1 MASQRDYYEI
11 LGVSRDASQEEIKK
25 AYRKM
30 AIKYHPDKNPGDKEA
45 EKKFKEAA
53 EAYEILGNAEKR
65 KKYDQFGHAGVK
77 GGAYSGAGGG
87 GFGGGGMTI
96 EDIFEQFGDIFGGG
110 FGNSFGGF
118 GGFSDFGG
126 GGRRRTRRTSKGSN
140 LRVKVTLTLEEIAKG
155 ANKKLKVTKYIPC
168 DACSGTGAEKG
179 SQSAFN
185 TCPTCKGSGQV
196 TKVTNTFLGQMQTTS
211 SCPTCGGE
219 GKIIEN
225 KCTKC
230 YGEGIIK
237 GNEVISL
244 DIPAGVA
251 EGMQMTVSGKGNAAR
266 RGGIN
271 GDLIVLIQEE
281 KHPDFVRDGNDL
293 IYGLY
298 ISFPKAVLGGPVEI
312 PTLEGKVKIKVDPG
326 TQPGKILRLRGK
338 GLPEVNGYG
347 KGDLLVN
354 INVWVPKT
362 LSKEEQKMIEQM
374 DQSENFQPNPNQS
387 DKSFFEKMKAFF
399 E

>member
-1 MASQRDYYEI
+1 
-11 LGVSRDASQEEIKK
+11 
-25 AYRKM
+25 
-30 AIKYHPDKNPGDKEA
+30 
-45 EKKFKEAA
+45 
-53 EAYEILGNAEKR
+53 
-65 KKYDQFGHAGVK
+65 
-77 GGAYSGAGGG
+77 
-87 GFGGGGMTI
+87 
-96 EDIFEQFGDIFGGG
+96 
-110 FGNSFGGF
+110 
-118 GGFSDFGG
+118 
-126 GGRRRTRRTSKGSN
+126 
-140 LRVKVTLTLEEIAKG
+140 
-155 ANKKLKVTKYIPC
+155 
-168 DACSGTGAEKG
+168 
-179 SQSAFN
+179 
-185 TCPTCKGSGQV
+185 
-196 TKVTNTFLGQMQTTS
+196 
-211 SCPTCGGE
+211 
-219 GKIIEN
+219 
-225 KCTKC
+225 
-230 YGEGIIK
+230 IIK